1 MGHKFY
7 NSVVLN
13 KTVTKRPIEGRETP
27 EDIGRWS
34 LKFIGNNFKIIKS
47 KNCCKIEITIHFIT
61 NYSII

>member
-27 EDIGRWS
+27 AGPKAHVIWRI
-34 LKFIGNNFKIIKS
+34 L
-47 KNCCKIEITIHFIT
+47 
-61 NYSII
+61 